1 MRTEMRSWIE
11 GKGIM
16 SAVFRALALWEYSTE
31 EQARK
36 QLVKALEKGNHPAGP
51 YILQYAIN
59 RRKQEIQWP
68 FLYIPAIIHLLVS
81 IHLIMEGL
89 LSQKPWTLF
98 VTVAVVACLLF
109 IFRFTWFSKC
119 SEACR
124 FLYLAGDALSNER
137 FGKTEAERQ
146 QASQSP
152 EIPIQQ
158 VQPNIHQGEEHD
170 LEQPNDASRDVV
182 KGALATLLLHELLMK
197 ECNRPN
203 IYNGGI
209 HETTLYYSQIS
220 GCRQKNILSK
230 IKHYKT
236 RQSIDLS
243 TPNARST
250 HRKYLETLLQHYN
263 AIGDDDLYK
272 QAEDLQTFIESP
284 SMRKN

>member
-1 MRTEMRSWIE
+1 
-11 GKGIM
+11 M

-31 EQARK
+31 EQARQ
-36 QLVKALEKGNHPAGP
+36 QLVKVIERGNHPPGP

-81 IHLIMEGL
+81 INLIMEGL
-89 LSQKPWTLF
+89 LSQKPWTLS
-98 VTVAVVACLLF
+98 VSMAVVACLLF
-109 IFRFTWFSKC
+109 IFRFTWFSKS

-124 FLYLAGDALSNER
+124 FLYLAGDALSDEKL
-137 FGKTEAERQ
+137 GKTEIENQ
-146 QASQSP
+146 QTSQGP
-152 EIPIQQ
+152 AVAIQHG
-158 VQPNIHQGEEHD
+158 QPNIHHGGEPD
-170 LEQPNDASRDVV
+170 LEGTNDAPRDLV
-182 KGALATLLLHELLMK
+182 KGALPTFFLHELVKK
-197 ECNRPN
+197 ECRRPN
-203 IYNGGI
+203 IYDGDI
-209 HETTLYYSQIS
+209 HKTTLYCVQIT

-230 IKHYKT
+230 AKYYIT

-272 QAEDLQTFIESP
+272 QAENLQTFIES
-284 SMRKN
+284 SSSRKN